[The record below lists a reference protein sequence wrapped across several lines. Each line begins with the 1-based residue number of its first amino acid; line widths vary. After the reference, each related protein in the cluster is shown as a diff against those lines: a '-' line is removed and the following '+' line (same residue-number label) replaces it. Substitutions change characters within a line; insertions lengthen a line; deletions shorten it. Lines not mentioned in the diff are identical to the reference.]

1 MSLQL
6 TQKEKS
12 LLQDQ
17 KSHEEMCVQKYS
29 NYANQAQDPQLKQMF
44 QQLAQK
50 EQEHLNTVNQILSGK
65 APNMQSQ
72 QSSGQSSQGQTA
84 GQSSMQN
91 QQQSGMQSSQS
102 SSGQNSK
109 QSKSTNQ
116 MENGTTFNSVGTTPR
131 PVTAET
137 SFVSSS
143 SSNSSDK
150 DLCQDMLMTEKY
162 VSSTYDTT
170 VFECTDTKVRQ
181 ALNHI
186 QKEEQEHGE
195 QIFNY
200 MQQNGMYNPQ

>member
-50 EQEHLNTVNQILSGK
+50 EQEHLNTVNQILNGQV
-65 APNMQSQ
+65 PNMQSQ

-84 GQSSMQN
+84 GQS
-91 QQQSGMQSSQS
+91 GMQSSQS
-102 SSGQNSK
+102 SSGQSSK
-109 QSKSTNQ
+109 QSKNMKQ
-116 MENGTTFNSVGTTPR
+116 IENGTTFNSVGTTPR

-143 SSNSSDK
+143 SNNSDK

>member
-50 EQEHLNTVNQILSGK
+50 EQEHLNTVNQILNGQV
-65 APNMQSQ
+65 PNMQSQ
-72 QSSGQSSQGQTA
+72 QSSSGQS
-84 GQSSMQN
+84 
-91 QQQSGMQSSQS
+91 
-102 SSGQNSK
+102 SK
-109 QSKSTNQ
+109 QSKSMKQ
-116 MENGTTFNSVGTTPR
+116 IENGTTFNSVGTTPR

-143 SSNSSDK
+143 SNNSDK

-195 QIFNY
+195 EIFNY